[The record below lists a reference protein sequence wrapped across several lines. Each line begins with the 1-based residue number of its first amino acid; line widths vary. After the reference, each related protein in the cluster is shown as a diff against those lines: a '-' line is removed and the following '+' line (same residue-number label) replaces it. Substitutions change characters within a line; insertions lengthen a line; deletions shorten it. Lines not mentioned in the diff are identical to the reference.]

1 MRMGT
6 FLFGAIVGAAA
17 ASLMTPRTGR
27 DTQETLKRRADE
39 FKNQYGD
46 VIEQGRLR
54 ATELIQSG
62 KEMLDERLSQT
73 QQEKGQEGDV
83 QPRAHETANRP
94 QEMNQEQR

>member
-73 QQEKGQEGDV
+73 QQEKGQQDV
-83 QPRAHETANRP
+83 QPRVHETAERP